1 MIRCFLLI
9 SYLLFQVNCFAQVTV
24 NKGTYDHGNIE
35 SFNNDTAYFEFY
47 NSGSKPAYLLPT
59 LPADDYSVFCSSK
72 TIAPGESIQVG
83 IVYYTDQKGRFD
95 IKIPLYFSTQSSAI
109 QLAVKGNIKSIRET
123 ALTRCPSIENSKPL
137 EPAQVPLKI
146 TIKDAETEQ
155 NLKEV
160 NLKVRRLS
168 ETYNCAPGIAG
179 SIYACKCKYGPI
191 TIQADKKGYTQSE
204 LDAMYDAEHSNFVV
218 YLKKIKINQD
228 SISRTITQNTVKTNN
243 DSLITTEEEPI
254 GYIPASY
261 SDTGFN
267 STAYKPNHL
276 IFIIDVSGSMKDSTK
291 LNFLKAAMKKLVS
304 TVRPQDHITLITYAY
319 KVKLIFENYS
329 GLDRSAILTAI
340 DTLKANGGSN
350 GAASMVLAYE
360 LAERYFIP
368 DGNNQIFLA
377 TDGLFNSNSISDET
391 LYKMVRKGYAQHNI
405 KLSSIGF
412 GKDLNALNFL
422 KKLASLGR
430 GNFLTILNKDNDL
443 GVLVDEVKMQS
454 KIRQ

>member
-1 MIRCFLLI
+1 MTRCLLI
-9 SYLLFQVNCFAQVTV
+9 ISYFFFHVNCFSQVTV
-24 NKGTYDHGNIE
+24 NKGAYDHGNIE
-35 SFNNDTAYFEFY
+35 FFNNDTAYFEFY
-47 NSGSKPAYLLPT
+47 NSGSKTAHLLPT

-72 TIAPGESIQVG
+72 TIGPGESIQIG
-83 IVYYTDQKGRFD
+83 IVYYTDKKGRFD
-95 IKIPLYFSTQSSAI
+95 IKIPLYFSSQSTAI
-109 QLAVKGNIKSIRET
+109 QLTVKGNIKSIRET

-146 TIKDAETEQ
+146 TVKDAETEQ
-155 NLKEV
+155 NLKDV
-160 NLKVRRLS
+160 NLRVKRLT
-168 ETYNCAPGIAG
+168 EIYTCAPGFAG

-191 TIQADKKGYTQSE
+191 TIEANKKDYLPSE
-204 LDAMYDAEHSNFVV
+204 LDVMYDAEHSNFIV
-218 YLKKIKINQD
+218 YLKKIKMNQDTFHNITLTDVKTRKD
-228 SISRTITQNTVKTNN
+228 SISTDK
-243 DSLITTEEEPI
+243 EEPL

-261 SDTGFN
+261 ADSGFN
-267 STAYKPNHL
+267 SIAYKPNHL
-276 IFIIDVSGSMKDSTK
+276 IFIIDISGSMKDSTK

-350 GAASMVLAYE
+350 GAASMLMAYE
-360 LAERYFIP
+360 LAEKHFIP

-391 LYKMVRKGYAQHNI
+391 LYKLVRKGYAQHNI

-422 KKLASLGR
+422 RKLAALGK
-430 GNFLTILNKDNDL
+430 GNFLTIQNKDSDL
-443 GVLVDEVKMQS
+443 GVLVEEVKMQS
-454 KIRQ
+454 KIKQ